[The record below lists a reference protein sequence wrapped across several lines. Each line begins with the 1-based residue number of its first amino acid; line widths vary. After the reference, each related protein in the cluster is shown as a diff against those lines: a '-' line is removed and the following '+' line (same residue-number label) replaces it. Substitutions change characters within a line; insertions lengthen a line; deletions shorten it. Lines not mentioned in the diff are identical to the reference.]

1 MPKQAKSSIAK
12 VRQTCQEYLDEFSA
26 TPAGDLQ
33 CNLCDVLVE
42 CDKKFFV
49 ESHRKSKQHQGKLET
64 KSKSQSKQT
73 FLHFDR
79 VNFKEQVVSSLLAAD
94 IPLHKPNHPSLESPF
109 ARMGKV
115 LPSETAARAC
125 VAELASQ
132 QEEQIQELL
141 SDKKCFLIVD
151 EVEVA
156 KQKYISVLVG
166 SLDAPN
172 QTFLVNCHLLDSGH
186 NDNSSIILL
195 TVDDIM
201 RQLEIKHENF
211 SLFLT
216 DAARYM
222 SSTEKTLK
230 ELYPSLMHVTCVAHL
245 LHNCAMRVR
254 AHFKNNDEVIA
265 TIKAATIKN
274 KDVEKDFHDAGLPSP
289 PDPVITRWATWLRA
303 ALYYSENLP
312 AVRPIVNNWT
322 SAGLLV
328 SRAKDAI
335 NVEGLVSDL
344 VKINQYQT
352 LAANVEFL
360 EGSACTITKSYE
372 LLKNMQFDDDPC
384 AIEYSINKQLSNSD
398 LETIINCTNL
408 TIDPTIYALSQ
419 KAQPTSAAVERSFSM
434 LNKLLRKDRNF
445 DVKNVKKYMMLYYNK
460 TSL

>member
-1 MPKQAKSSIAK
+1 M
-12 VRQTCQEYLDEFSA
+12 T
-26 TPAGDLQ
+26 
-33 CNLCDVLVE
+33 
-42 CDKKFFV
+42 KK
-49 ESHRKSKQHQGKLET
+49 
-64 KSKSQSKQT
+64 
-73 FLHFDR
+73 
-79 VNFKEQVVSSLLAAD
+79 N
-94 IPLHKPNHPSLESPF
+94 
-109 ARMGKV
+109 
-115 LPSETAARAC
+115 
-125 VAELASQ
+125 
-132 QEEQIQELL
+132 
-141 SDKKCFLIVD
+141 FLIVVEA
-151 EVEVA
+151 EVTT
-156 KQKYISVLVG
+156 QQYISVLVG

-172 QTFLVNCHLLDSGH
+172 QTFLVNCHPLDISR
-186 NDNSSIILL
+186 NVNSSIILH
-195 TVDDIM
+195 TVDDIL
-201 RQLEIKHENF
+201 RQLEIKRENF

-222 SSTEKTLK
+222 SSAGKTLK
-230 ELYPSLMHVTCVAHL
+230 KLYPSLMHVTCVAHL

-254 AHFKNNDEVIA
+254 AHFKNIEVIA

-274 KDVEKDFHDAGLPSP
+274 KDCKKDFHDAGLPSP

-303 ALYYSENLP
+303 ILYYSENLP
-312 AVRPIVNNWT
+312 AVRTIVNNWT

-344 VKINQYQT
+344 VKINQYRT

-360 EGSACTITKSYE
+360 EGSAGTITQAYG

-384 AIEYSINKQLSNSD
+384 AIKNYINKRLSNSD

-408 TIDPTIYALSQ
+408 TIDPTSYALLQ

-434 LNKLLRKDRNF
+434 LNKLPRKDRNF

>member
-12 VRQTCQEYLDEFSA
+12 VRQTCPEYPDEFSA
-26 TPAGDLQ
+26 TPAGDLR
-33 CNLCDVLVE
+33 CNFCDVLVK
-42 CDKKFFV
+42 CNQKIFV

-94 IPLHKPNHPSLESPF
+94 ILLHKPNHPSLESLF

-125 VAELASQ
+125 VAKLASQ

-141 SDKKCFLIVD
+141 RDKKCFLIVD
-151 EVEVA
+151 EAEVA
-156 KQKYISVLVG
+156 KQKYISVLVC

-172 QTFLVNCHLLDSGH
+172 QTFLVNCHALDSGR
-186 NDNSSIILL
+186 NVNSSGILH
-195 TVDDIM
+195 TVDDIL
-201 RQLEIKHENF
+201 RQLDIKRENF

-222 SSTEKTLK
+222 SSAGKTLK
-230 ELYPSLMHVTCVAHL
+230 ELYPSLMHLTCVAHL

-254 AHFKNNDEVIA
+254 AHFKNIDEVIA

-274 KDVEKDFHDAGLPSP
+274 KDRKKDFHDAGLPSP

-312 AVRPIVNNWT
+312 AVRTIVNNWT

-335 NVEGLVSDL
+335 NVQGLVSDL
-344 VKINQYQT
+344 VKMNQYRT
-352 LAANVEFL
+352 LAAKVEFL
-360 EGSACTITKSYE
+360 EGSACTITKAYG
-372 LLKNMQFDDDPC
+372 LVKNMQFDDGPC
-384 AIEYSINKQLSNSD
+384 AIKDYISKLLSNSD

-408 TIDPTIYALSQ
+408 TIDPTSYALLQ
-419 KAQPTSAAVERSFSM
+419 NAQPTSAAAERSLSM

>member
-1 MPKQAKSSIAK
+1 MPKQAKSSTAK
-12 VRQTCQEYLDEFSA
+12 VRQTCQEYPDGFSA
-26 TPAGDLQ
+26 TPAGDLR
-33 CNLCDVLVE
+33 CNLCDVLVK
-42 CDKKFFV
+42 CDRKFFV
-49 ESHRKSKQHQGKLET
+49 ESHRKSKQHQRKLET
-64 KSKSQSKQT
+64 KSTSQNKQN
-73 FLHFDR
+73 FLHFDQ
-79 VNFKEQVVSSLLAAD
+79 VNFKEQVVSSFLAAD
-94 IPLHKPNHPSLESPF
+94 IPLHKLNHPSLKSLF

-125 VAELASQ
+125 VAKLASQ
-132 QEEQIQELL
+132 NEEQIQELL
-141 SDKKCFLIVD
+141 RDKKIFLIVD
-151 EVEVA
+151 EAEVA
-156 KQKYISVLVG
+156 EQKYFSVLVG

-172 QTFLVNCHLLDSGH
+172 QTFLVNCHPLDSGR
-186 NDNSSIILL
+186 NVNSSIILH
-195 TVDDIM
+195 TVDDIL
-201 RQLEIKHENF
+201 RQLDIKYENF

-222 SSTEKTLK
+222 SSAGKTLK

-254 AHFKNNDEVIA
+254 AHFKNIDEVIA

-274 KDVEKDFHDAGLPSP
+274 KDRKKDYHDAGLPSP

-312 AVRPIVNNWT
+312 AVRTIVNNWT

-344 VKINQYQT
+344 VKIDQYRT
-352 LAANVEFL
+352 LTANAEFL
-360 EGSACTITKSYE
+360 EGSACAITKTYG
-372 LLKNMQFDDDPC
+372 LLKNMQFDDNPC
-384 AIEYSINKQLSNSD
+384 AIKNCINKRLSNSD
-398 LETIINCTNL
+398 LETIINRTNL
-408 TIDPTIYALSQ
+408 TIDPTSYALLQ

-445 DVKNVKKYMMLYYNK
+445 DVKNAKKYMMLHYNK

>member
-1 MPKQAKSSIAK
+1 M
-12 VRQTCQEYLDEFSA
+12 
-26 TPAGDLQ
+26 
-33 CNLCDVLVE
+33 
-42 CDKKFFV
+42 
-49 ESHRKSKQHQGKLET
+49 
-64 KSKSQSKQT
+64 
-73 FLHFDR
+73 
-79 VNFKEQVVSSLLAAD
+79 
-94 IPLHKPNHPSLESPF
+94 
-109 ARMGKV
+109 
-115 LPSETAARAC
+115 
-125 VAELASQ
+125 
-132 QEEQIQELL
+132 
-141 SDKKCFLIVD
+141 
-151 EVEVA
+151 
-156 KQKYISVLVG
+156 G

-172 QTFLVNCHLLDSGH
+172 QTFLVNCHPLDSGR
-186 NDNSSIILL
+186 NVNSSIILR
-195 TVDDIM
+195 TVDDIL
-201 RQLEIKHENF
+201 RQLEIKRENF

-222 SSTEKTLK
+222 SSAGKTLK

-254 AHFKNNDEVIA
+254 AHFKNIDKVIA

-274 KDVEKDFHDAGLPSP
+274 KDRKKDFHDAGLPS

-312 AVRPIVNNWT
+312 AVRTIVNNWT

-344 VKINQYQT
+344 VKINQCRT

-360 EGSACTITKSYE
+360 EGSACTITKEYG

-384 AIEYSINKQLSNSD
+384 AIKDSINKRLSNSD

-408 TIDPTIYALSQ
+408 TIDPTSYALLQ
-419 KAQPTSAAVERSFSM
+419 KAQPTSVAVERSFSM
-434 LNKLLRKDRNF
+434 LSKLLRKDKNF